1 MNIFYL
7 DENPVI
13 ASQYHLDKHIVK
25 MPLETAQILCT
36 IHWTKGKEA
45 PYKPTHLK
53 HPCTL
58 WVGESIKNYDW
69 VCELGIA
76 LCKEYTYRYGKVHKC
91 EEIIN
96 WCIINKPDLSNQDT
110 KGYALAMPDEYKVE
124 GNVVQSY
131 RNYYIHG
138 KAHLHSW
145 KKREKPTWI
154 N

>member
-96 WCIINKPDLSNQDT
+96 WCIINKPDLIIIYMEKHTCTLGKNVKNQLGLT
-110 KGYALAMPDEYKVE
+110 NLK
-124 GNVVQSY
+124 N
-131 RNYYIHG
+131 
-138 KAHLHSW
+138 HL
-145 KKREKPTWI
+145 K
-154 N
+154 